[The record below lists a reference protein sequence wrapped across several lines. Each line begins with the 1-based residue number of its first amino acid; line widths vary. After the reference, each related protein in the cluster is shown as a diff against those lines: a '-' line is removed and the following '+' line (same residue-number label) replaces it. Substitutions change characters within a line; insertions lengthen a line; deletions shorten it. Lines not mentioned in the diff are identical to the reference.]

1 MMIPRFTRHKF
12 WLQQETFLERIRSRD
27 VNVFIFFLNDDEK
40 SKTKRSFLKMV
51 VLKRSFLKTIV
62 FQNDRFNKTRRFV
75 NDRKRRPFVN
85 DRFQNE

>member
-1 MMIPRFTRHKF
+1 MI
-12 WLQQETFLERIRSRD
+12 
-27 VNVFIFFLNDDEK
+27 V
-40 SKTKRSFLKMV
+40 LKMI

-62 FQNDRFNKTRRFV
+62 FQNDRFHKTRRFV